1 MVVKGMNQVVSTY
14 LAIKSKLFQNQHL
27 QSELN
32 TSLIYLSM
40 KQNNDEYIFMK
51 TEDR

>member
-14 LAIKSKLFQNQHL
+14 LDIIISKPAFK
-27 QSELN
+27 SELN